1 MDLKL
6 TGTRRGPAIR
16 MGGSRLWGVLLLLAL
31 SLAVAQPVGAAPD
44 ERKQVQREKR
54 RGKKAKPQAHAR
66 RQERLAAR
74 RLSMNP
80 TTMKAIVDS
89 LGSKVEVQGS
99 MWRFQRGP
107 ATVILVYDESHDRM
121 RLLSPV
127 AELSQISDKQL
138 RAAMEANFHTSLD
151 ARYASSDGM
160 LYAAFLHP
168 LSSLTEAD
176 LRSAIDQVATL
187 ALTFGDDYSSGVLQF
202 GGGGGGGSGRDVN

>member
-1 MDLKL
+1 MMML
-6 TGTRRGPAIR
+6 G
-16 MGGSRLWGVLLLLAL
+16 
-31 SLAVAQPVGAAPD
+31 LAVARPVGAAPD
-44 ERKQVQREKR
+44 GRKQVQRESR
-54 RGKKAKPQAHAR
+54 PGKKTTPRKHVR
-66 RQERLAAR
+66 RKEQLAGR
-74 RLSMNP
+74 GLSMDP
-80 TTMKAIVDS
+80 TTMKAIGDS

-151 ARYASSDGM
+151 ARYATCDGM

-202 GGGGGGGSGRDVN
+202 GGGSGSGRDVN